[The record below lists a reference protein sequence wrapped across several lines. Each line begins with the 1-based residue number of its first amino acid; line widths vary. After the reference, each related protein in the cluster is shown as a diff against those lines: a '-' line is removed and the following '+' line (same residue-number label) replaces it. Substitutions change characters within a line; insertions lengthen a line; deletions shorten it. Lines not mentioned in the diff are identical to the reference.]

1 MFSKLLIA
9 NRGEI
14 ACRVM
19 RTAKRLGLATV
30 AVYSEADAGALHVA
44 LADESQPIGPPPA
57 AESYLNI
64 EAIVAAARAAGADAV
79 HPGYGFLAE
88 NAGFAEAVAAAGLV
102 FVGPPASAIR
112 AMGSKSAAKD
122 IMQKAGVP
130 LVPGYQGEAQ
140 DLKTLRA
147 AARKVGYPVL
157 VKASAGG
164 GGKGMRVVAKAGG
177 LAEAVASAKREA
189 ASAFG
194 DDRLLIEKLIE
205 WARHVEVQVF
215 ADGHGNAVHLF
226 ERDCSIQRRHQK
238 IIEEAPAPAMTQRL
252 RKAMGT
258 AAVAAARAIS
268 YIGAGTVEFLL
279 DADGEFYFMEMNT
292 RLQVEHPVTEMVTGH
307 DLVEWQLRVAAGEPL
322 PADQDDL
329 VLTGHAIEARL
340 YAEDPGRGFLP
351 STGTL
356 THLRFPAESAHLR
369 VDAGVVEGDEVTIHY
384 DPMIAK
390 MVVWDTDRAAALGR
404 LRAALAETEIVGPL
418 ANVDFLAAV
427 AAHPAFQ
434 AGALDTGFVERHLD
448 DLLPATERA
457 PDRILAL
464 ACLDVLLRRARTAG
478 RAAEGSADPHSPWH
492 ATHGWRLN
500 GDSHDMLTFA
510 DEAGEFAVT
519 VHYRGGGFRLDLP
532 GGPLDAAGEIEPGGE
547 LAADLGGERR
557 RATVVGHG
565 ETLSVLAGGTS
576 HRLTVIDPAAR
587 AARQEGPAGGFA
599 APMPG
604 KVIAVLVEA
613 GQAVKRGATLVVLEA
628 MKMEHAITAPADG
641 TVAAVHFK
649 PGDQVE
655 EGVELLSFEGG
666 G

>member
-30 AVYSEADAGALHVA
+30 AVHSEADAGGLHVA
-44 LADESQPIGPPPA
+44 MADEAHAIGPPPA
-57 AESYLNI
+57 ADSYLDI
-64 EAIVAAARAAGADAV
+64 DAIVAAARASGADAV

-88 NAGFAEAVAAAGLV
+88 NADFAEAVAAEGLV
-102 FVGPPASAIR
+102 FVGPPAAAIR
-112 AMGSKSAAKD
+112 AMGSKSAAKE
-122 IMQKAGVP
+122 IMKEAGVP

-140 DLKTLRA
+140 NLKTLRA

-164 GGKGMRVVAKAGG
+164 GGKGMRVVEKAGG
-177 LAEAVASAKREA
+177 LADAVASARREA

-205 WARHVEVQVF
+205 GARHVEVQVF
-215 ADGHGNAVHLF
+215 ADSHDNAVHLF
-226 ERDCSIQRRHQK
+226 ERDCSVQRRHQK
-238 IIEEAPAPAMTQRL
+238 IIEEAPAPAMTASL
-252 RKAMGT
+252 RRRMGG

-268 YIGAGTVEFLL
+268 YVGAGTVEFLL
-279 DADGEFYFMEMNT
+279 DGEGDFFFMEMNT
-292 RLQVEHPVTEMVTGH
+292 RLQVEHAVTEMVTGH

-322 PADQDDL
+322 PAAQDDL
-329 VLTGHAIEARL
+329 HLNGHAIEARL

-351 STGTL
+351 SVGTV
-356 THLRFPAESAHLR
+356 THLRLPPESAHVR
-369 VDAGVVEGDEVTIHY
+369 VDSGVGEGDEVTIHY

-390 MVVWDTDRAAALGR
+390 LIVWDTGRDAAVGR
-404 LRAALAETEIVGPL
+404 LRAALAETQIVGP
-418 ANVDFLAAV
+418 ATNVDFLAAV

-448 DLLPATERA
+448 DLLPAHEPA

-464 ACLDVLLRRARTAG
+464 ACLEVLLRRAQGARW
-478 RAAEGSADPHSPWH
+478 AARLSSDPHSPWN
-492 ATHGWRLN
+492 ATDGWRLN
-500 GDSHDMLTFA
+500 GDSHDVLTFG
-510 DEAGEFAVT
+510 DDGGEVAVT
-519 VHYRGGGFRLDLP
+519 IHYRGGGFQFDLP
-532 GGPLDAAGEIEPGGE
+532 SGPLIAAGEIDGGGE
-547 LAADLGGERR
+547 LAADLGGERL
-557 RATVVGHG
+557 RATVVRHG
-565 ETLSVLAGGTS
+565 DSLSVLSGGTS
-576 HRLTVIDPAAR
+576 HRLVVIDPAAR
-587 AARQEGPAGGFA
+587 AARQEGPQGGLG

-604 KVIAVLVEA
+604 KVIAVLVEP
-613 GQAVKRGATLVVLEA
+613 GQDVKRGATLMVLEA

-649 PGDQVE
+649 VGEQVE
-655 EGVELLSFEGG
+655 EGVELLAFEGG